1 LTLLKH
7 RLFVPA
13 RRAGGAAG
21 MPLVVALH
29 GCTQTAA
36 DFAAG
41 SGLDEIGERHGV
53 LVLYPEQS
61 PRENQQRCWNWFLPQ
76 HQVRTQGE
84 PAAIL
89 GLIEDVRARYPV
101 DPDRIFVAG
110 MSAGGAMAAILAEQA
125 PDVIAAVGIMAGV
138 ALHAGHDL
146 DSALKAM
153 QRGAVETPA
162 TEAFARSAQLPAA
175 DYSRLRATIWTG
187 TDDTYVAP
195 QNALILARQFLRL
208 TGVDESRTSLEPLPG
223 ADVERWRDA
232 LGRTRVE
239 LWRIAKMGHAWSG
252 GSFRGSYTYP
262 AGPHA
267 GEAMLQFFLADDAL
281 TLERAREA

>member
-1 LTLLKH
+1 
-7 RLFVPA
+7 
-13 RRAGGAAG
+13 
-21 MPLVVALH
+21 M
-29 GCTQTAA
+29 
-36 DFAAG
+36 
-41 SGLDEIGERHGV
+41 
-53 LVLYPEQS
+53 
-61 PRENQQRCWNWFLPQ
+61 
-76 HQVRTQGE
+76 RTQGE

-281 TLERAREA
+281 PLERAREA